1 MRTIAFDIVYGVMEQ
16 GKHSD
21 ELFHTRSAAGRGSFG
36 TPFSAQ
42 EKKFLHRLSYGTIE
56 RALFLDAAIG
66 CFSKLPVRKMK
77 PAVRTIL
84 RMGAYEILF
93 LDAVPASA
101 TCNELVTLTRA
112 KNHAALCGFVNGV
125 LRNLSRENPEVL
137 KKAVTDGCRTKEEKL
152 SVLYSAPGELVR
164 MLAGQYGIRTAEKVL
179 ASFYDSRPVTIR
191 VQTRNISKEAVRDE
205 LERAGVVVRD
215 GAYTDTGL
223 CLERAGR
230 IEELPGFA
238 EGHFTV
244 QDESSMLPVI
254 AAGIRPD
261 DRVLDVCGSPGG
273 KALHAFDRLGSGGF
287 VSVRDISEQKLKRIR
302 ENAKRLRADGMEI
315 KVWDAAVPDEEWR
328 EQADVVLADVPCS
341 GIGVIGKK
349 PEIKY
354 HAMEYAGEL
363 PALQKK
369 IAAGAATALRPGGT
383 FIYSTCTIH
392 SAENEEMV
400 QWMANELPLQ
410 PVSLDSCLPEVLQNG
425 MTRRG
430 MLQILPGLH
439 SGDGFFV
446 AKFEKKGSGT

>member
-1 MRTIAFDIVYGVMEQ
+1 MEL

-21 ELFHTRSAAGRGSFG
+21 ELLHTRSAAGRGSSG
-36 TPFSAQ
+36 KSFSAQ
-42 EKKFLHRLSYGTIE
+42 EKKFLHRLSYGAIE
-56 RALFLDAAIG
+56 RALFLDAVIG
-66 CFSKLPVRKMK
+66 RFSKLPVRKMK
-77 PAVRTIL
+77 PAIRTIL

-125 LRNLSRENPEVL
+125 LRNLAREDREALN
-137 KKAVTDGCRTKEEKL
+137 KAVTDQCRTKEEKL
-152 SVLYSAPGELVR
+152 AVVYSAPYELVR
-164 MLAGQYGIRTAEKVL
+164 MLAGQYGIRTAEKIL
-179 ASFYDSRPVTIR
+179 ASFYENRPVTIR
-191 VQTRNISKEAVRDE
+191 VQTRNVSKEDVRDE
-205 LERAGVVVRD
+205 LARAGVVVRD
-215 GAYTDTGL
+215 GAYTDTSFFI
-223 CLERAGR
+223 EQAGR
-230 IEELPGFA
+230 VEDLPGFK

-261 DRVLDVCGSPGG
+261 DRVVDVCSSPGG
-273 KALHAFDRLGSGGF
+273 KALHAFDRMGSGGF
-287 VSVRDISEQKLKRIR
+287 VSARDISEKKLQRIR
-302 ENAKRLRADGMEI
+302 ENAQRLRADSMEI
-315 KVWDAAVPDEEWR
+315 KVWDASVPDEEWR
-328 EQADVVLADVPCS
+328 EQADVVFADVPCS

-354 HAMEYAGEL
+354 HAMEYAKEL
-363 PALQKK
+363 PLLQKK

-392 SAENEEMV
+392 PAENEEMV
-400 QWMANELPLQ
+400 QWIANELPLQ
-410 PVSLDSCLPEVLQNG
+410 PVSLDSCLPEILRNG

-446 AKFEKKGSGT
+446 AKFIKKGSRT